1 MLLLASILFL
11 LVAVAII
18 LFLFGKSLMN
28 YSSKN
33 LSPNWIQLQK
43 VSFMLNNWIIA
54 WLFIIFKQIKTIQE
68 LSMKDKKGSKSKS
81 SKMNTSKGVR
91 KNNNSTGSAVHFE
104 NKWKRQKDE
113 ISTASS
119 LIRNETKW
127 DFLNLNIWHYS
138 SWAFMRSIVK
148 LQSRT
153 MKIYRSA
160 PNIFLPNKSDLC
172 ILYMIL

>member
-1 MLLLASILFL
+1 
-11 LVAVAII
+11 
-18 LFLFGKSLMN
+18 
-28 YSSKN
+28 
-33 LSPNWIQLQK
+33 
-43 VSFMLNNWIIA
+43 
-54 WLFIIFKQIKTIQE
+54 
-68 LSMKDKKGSKSKS
+68 MKDKKGSKSKS

-153 MKIYRSA
+153 LKIYRSW
-160 PNIFLPNKSDLC
+160 KK
-172 ILYMIL
+172 ILSILLNRLLSSWGIEDTKNVWFEVPLGLIYKLTKIKKFREKKKNNF